1 MEGLSQTENSS
12 AVSMKLKV
20 TRHEPTLVTPA
31 EATENHVYFL
41 SNLDQNIAVTVQ
53 TVYCFKASAEM
64 GTERPSEVIREALS
78 KVLVAYYP
86 LAGRIGISAEG
97 KLNIHCTG
105 EGAVFVEADA
115 DCVIEDIGDMTKPD
129 PSKLECLVYNIPGA
143 KNILETPPLVVQV
156 TTFKCGGFVLGL
168 GMNHCMFDGIGAMEF
183 VNSWAETAR
192 GVPLS
197 VPPFM
202 DRSLLKARSPP
213 KIECPHLEF
222 AEIKEVS
229 SDSTEQL
236 QNEEIVYRSF
246 CFTPEKL
253 DELKKQAMEDGVLTR
268 CSTFEALAALVWK
281 CRSKALNMAPNQEA
295 KLLFAVDGRAKFEP
309 PLPKGYF
316 GNGIVITSAIGR
328 AGELREKPLS
338 FGVGLIQKAIGMITD
353 KFMRSAID
361 YFEVTRSRPSLTATL
376 LLTTWSRL
384 SFHTTDFGWGEP
396 VQAVPVTLPAR
407 EVVLFL
413 SHGKQRKNINILL
426 GLPESAMDR
435 FEGFLQM

>member
-1 MEGLSQTENSS
+1 M
-12 AVSMKLKV
+12 
-20 TRHEPTLVTPA
+20 
-31 EATENHVYFL
+31 
-41 SNLDQNIAVTVQ
+41 
-53 TVYCFKASAEM
+53 
-64 GTERPSEVIREALS
+64 
-78 KVLVAYYP
+78 
-86 LAGRIGISAEG
+86 
-97 KLNIHCTG
+97 
-105 EGAVFVEADA
+105 
-115 DCVIEDIGDMTKPD
+115 
-129 PSKLECLVYNIPGA
+129 
-143 KNILETPPLVVQV
+143 
-156 TTFKCGGFVLGL
+156 GL